1 MFKIP
6 IFCYSQG
13 EDCVNDY
20 VVDLINTVDEYGK
33 KWYSK
38 DKMKPPEKIS
48 TPYGG
53 RLTWTLPNKSKIIC
67 HLKDKEKIRHKKRWS
82 QIMYMYYFLGY
93 QLMEDKTLTS
103 ARKEVRSENTFLLAL
118 DGDVDFQPEAII
130 KVVDL
135 MKRNPKVGAACGRI
149 HPTGTGVM
157 QWYQKFEYA
166 IGKNLQAL

>member
-1 MFKIP
+1 M
-6 IFCYSQG
+6 
-13 EDCVNDY
+13 NDY
-20 VVDLINTVDEYGK
+20 VVDLINTVDDYGK

-93 QLMEDKTLTS
+93 QIAD
-103 ARKEVRSENTFLLAL
+103 R
-118 DGDVDFQPEAII
+118 
-130 KVVDL
+130 VDL
-135 MKRNPKVGAACGRI
+135 TEEQKEYRAREIDPAFSLVELLHCCALIGR
-149 HPTGTGVM
+149 
-157 QWYQKFEYA
+157 QK
-166 IGKNLQAL
+166 